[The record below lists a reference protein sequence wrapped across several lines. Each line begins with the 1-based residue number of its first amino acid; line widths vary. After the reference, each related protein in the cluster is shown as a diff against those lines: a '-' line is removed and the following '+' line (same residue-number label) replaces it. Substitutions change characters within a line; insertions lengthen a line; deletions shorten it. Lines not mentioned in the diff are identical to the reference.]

1 MLILTN
7 MGAEGLFSFVRG
19 LPQLGWWQLRPHGVS
34 VQVPLVIP
42 AEEQKSP
49 SAVPKRKRKSIYD
62 TITDTEMVEQVF
74 GFLPSLTGGQDGPAT
89 PHIEVRWALPAQ
101 RRVLWGACPVPAFS
115 QPLGFTE
122 KARPGSGSE
131 FCGRGRRCRE
141 ERSEDLCG
149 QPLLS

>member
-1 MLILTN
+1 M
-7 MGAEGLFSFVRG
+7 RG
-19 LPQLGWWQLRPHGVS
+19 LPQLGWWQLWPHGVS

-74 GFLPSLTGGQDGPAT
+74 GFLPSLTGGQDSPAT
-89 PHIEVRWALPAQ
+89 PDIEVSWALPAQ
-101 RRVLWGACPVPAFS
+101 HGILWGACPVPGFS

-122 KARPGSGSE
+122 KPRLGSRSE
-131 FCGRGRRCRE
+131 FCG
-141 ERSEDLCG
+141 CG
-149 QPLLS
+149 